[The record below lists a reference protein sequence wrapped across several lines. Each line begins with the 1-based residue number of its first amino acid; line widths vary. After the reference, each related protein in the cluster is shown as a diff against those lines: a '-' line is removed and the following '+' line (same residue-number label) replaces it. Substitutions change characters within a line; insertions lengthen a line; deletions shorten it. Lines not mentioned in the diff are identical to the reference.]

1 MRKRLFAT
9 TMMILLLV
17 QVLYLPILAADS
29 VSLPSGYVDPW
40 TFYTRGSKEEEPAVY
55 VNWAEVQNA
64 YVTMYSVSNSTF
76 EAIKYSYAFWVIDGI
91 GDFEWD
97 SFDGGMEWKR
107 GEENDSFV
115 ITGSQHLNGDG
126 KTAEDGALVDDSDH
140 HYTIDYSFRLEI
152 SNVRYGTGEQW
163 EQTWTYLDVKGTE
176 EAKWTI
182 TDKNTGVTENYSASR
197 QIDQTGVAGRLIENA
212 SYELQYGGLRESR
225 QGDTYLQFYVSNG
238 DQENDPFYQYIGV
251 QDGITFGVQ
260 VIGIKP
266 VKGIKI
272 EGVEQNAKD
281 EAGEDDGV
289 FISDDIVDGSGK
301 DGSGKESSGKGSS
314 KSDSVK
320 SGNDYDDDG
329 LGVGGAVAVGVLSTG
344 AAAGAGAAAA
354 SSGKGKSNGGKK
366 KKSYKMYLQKDFGDA
381 IRRGAPPV
389 KIRARMAEIDENGK
403 EHDRNDLTA
412 LITVSGDGTTIENA
426 ALSGRYCEA
435 TVSVP
440 MDNQND
446 KANVIF
452 TFNGQGGSFNNTV
465 IFRLTDG
472 PALKFV
478 EETQKAGTFNLYHES
493 CGIEAIPGD
502 GFTYT
507 KLFMIVDAPNPP
519 KLTDIVAVNTGE
531 FDVKFETTDRQSV
544 YKMIVKNNTKPEPEH
559 DVFAKVKEEHFEIH
573 VTVEGEKEPV
583 IGYVTMEMYPEGIT
597 ISSDMEGKKKDV
609 KYVRVQ
615 AFEKENVGDFD
626 KKWQVS
632 QIKFTLAFKGKDK
645 AIIDPEETKFKFA
658 KLKGA
663 GGLGMRAD
671 KEESLAEKYQY
682 KEAHTWMND
691 KYVYEFE
698 PQAHLCEPSDGTFMM
713 VLLPV
718 TCTYESVKHEAEIP
732 LRLRGKD
739 MDPMENWEEEYKK
752 LRERLEKYSLPAEK
766 DKWLER
772 IENMATDPRASVE
785 ELRLTS
791 KMLVRNYMRYWEIEG
806 IKSRQDAE
814 LYDNIINQLEWAKFF
829 GDCAFS
835 FLVNAYAGPVAEA
848 ILSPTKDFL
857 TEAIGETIASWSRGQ
872 SVDFD
877 KFNFSKNVLA
887 AGDNLVSGQIG
898 FDNWKKAAYTLGA
911 YFAYASL
918 KNFYMT
924 LREDNKFDL
933 YGALVKGFS
942 DMTSAGLKAAASHL
956 FDAWLKNNVQF
967 RKKMSIWCGQ
977 LVTKHFGAGALFDL
991 RNVEGITKSEIVRK
1005 YLDGLFGMAIDKL
1018 IETDVEI
1025 HNQFITSENGFEFDQ
1040 NGHVIIQFFFE
1051 VEGSNYDCKIDATQA
1066 VVSAASGLFGYVF
1079 ELLFGEVPFAASVV
1093 EMPTDPP
1100 LPPEK

>member
-1 MRKRLFAT
+1 MKKKLSVIVLLALMTSMFLGLHVFAT
-9 TMMILLLV
+9 EGAKPFPYEDFPDAHYGTTTAYPAWERDLRDKSGHYAELGYTV
-17 QVLYLPILAADS
+17 PVYLIAYKQWWTDVDHETFESFANRLAKQSADLEIYKVPGMWEAYEKCDA
-29 VSLPSGYVDPW
+29 VSLFWDIQ
-40 TFYTRGSKEEEPAVY
+40 T
-55 VNWAEVQNA
+55 
-64 YVTMYSVSNSTF
+64 YSDT
-76 EAIKYSYAFWVIDGI
+76 
-91 GDFEWD
+91 GDFYAYRE
-97 SFDGGMEWKR
+97 
-107 GEENDSFV
+107 
-115 ITGSQHLNGDG
+115 G
-126 KTAEDGALVDDSDH
+126 KTVETQIEEWEASFQR
-140 HYTIDYSFRLEI
+140 TIDAWEDFE
-152 SNVRYGTGEQW
+152 GTVSKSS
-163 EQTWTYLDVKGTE
+163 YLDGTLVEMYEERMRGGYAKNYECYFIRPVPEVKGLY
-176 EAKWTI
+176 I
-182 TDKNTGVTENYSASR
+182 YYHFQLNDR
-197 QIDQTGVAGRLIENA
+197 H
-212 SYELQYGGLRESR
+212 
-225 QGDTYLQFYVSNG
+225 QGDTYHDAEFAELKSWRDKLFSAKYEVVWRDDFEDYTKLG
-238 DQENDPFYQYIGV
+238 THD
-251 QDGITFGVQ
+251 
-260 VIGIKP
+260 
-266 VKGIKI
+266 
-272 EGVEQNAKD
+272 EGVTQSAAD
-281 EAGEDDGV
+281 TPGEDDGV
-289 FISDDIVDGSGK
+289 VVSDDIVEGSGK
-301 DGSGKESSGKGSS
+301 KDSDSDKGSS
-314 KSDSVK
+314 KSDTVK
-320 SGNDYDDDG
+320 SSHDYDDDG
-329 LGVGGAVAVGVLSTG
+329 MGVGGAVAVGVLSTG
-344 AAAGAGAAAA
+344 AAVGAGAAA
-354 SSGKGKSNGGKK
+354 SGKGKNNNGKK
-366 KKSYKMYLQKDFGDA
+366 KKSYKMYVQKDFGDA
-381 IRRGAPPV
+381 IRRGVDPV
-389 KIRARMAEIDENGK
+389 KIRARMAEVDEDGIVR
-403 EHDRNDLTA
+403 DRNDLTA
-412 LITVSGDGTTIENA
+412 LISVSGDGMTVHSATMA
-426 ALSGRYCEA
+426 GRYCEA

-440 MDNQND
+440 LDNQED
-446 KANVIF
+446 TANIIF
-452 TFNGQGGSFNNTV
+452 IFNGEGGSFTNTV
-465 IFRLTDG
+465 VFRLVDG
-472 PALKFV
+472 PSLKFV
-478 EETQKAGTFNLYHES
+478 EETEKAGTYHLYHS
-493 CGIEAIPGD
+493 GCGIEAIPGD
-502 GFTYT
+502 NFTYT
-507 KLFMIVDAPNPP
+507 RQFMIVDATVAP
-519 KLTDIVAVNTGE
+519 KLTDIRAVNTGE
-531 FDVKFETTDRQSV
+531 FNVKFEMTDHQYV

-559 DVFAKVKEEHFEIH
+559 DLFEKVKEEHFEIH

-583 IGYVTMEMYPEGIT
+583 KGYVTMEMYPEGIT
-597 ISSDMEGKKKDV
+597 ISSPQEGKKGNV

-645 AIIDPEETKFKFA
+645 AIIDPEETEFKFA

-682 KEAHTWMND
+682 EEAHTWMNG
-691 KYVYEFE
+691 KCVYEFE
-698 PQAHLCEPSDGTFMM
+698 PQAHLCEPSDGSFMM

-718 TCTYESVKHEAEIP
+718 TCKYENVKYTAEIP
-732 LRLRGKD
+732 LRLRGVD
-739 MDPMENWEEEYKK
+739 MDPMENWELEYKK
-752 LRERLEKYSLPAEK
+752 LCERLEKYSLPAEK
-766 DKWLER
+766 DRWLER
-772 IENMATDPRASVE
+772 IETMANDPRASVE

-857 TEAIGETIASWSRGQ
+857 TEAIGETIASWSRGE

-898 FDNWKKAAYTLGA
+898 FENWKKAAYTLGA

-924 LREDNKFDL
+924 LREENKFDL

-942 DMTSAGLKAAASHL
+942 DMTSAGMKAAAGHL

-977 LVTKHFGAGALFDL
+977 FVTKHFGAGSLLLDL

-1005 YLDGLFGMAIDKL
+1005 YLDGLFGMAVDKL
-1018 IETDVEI
+1018 FETTGEI
-1025 HNQFITSENGFEFDQ
+1025 HDKIVTSENGFEIDQ

-1079 ELLFGEVPFAASVV
+1079 ELLFGEVPFAASVI